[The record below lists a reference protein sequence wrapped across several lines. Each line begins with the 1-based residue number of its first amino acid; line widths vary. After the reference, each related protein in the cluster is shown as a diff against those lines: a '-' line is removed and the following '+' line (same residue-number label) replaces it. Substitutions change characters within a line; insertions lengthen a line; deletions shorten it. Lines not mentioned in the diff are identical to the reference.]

1 MRFGI
6 LGPLEVR
13 AGEELLTFGPRVQAV
28 LATLLLADGKEISAD
43 ALIDVVWG
51 DSPPP
56 TARTSLQV
64 HISRLRR
71 TLGAH
76 GLQDAL
82 VTRGS
87 SYALTLARGQL
98 DAEGFRRLIEEGR
111 RSLAS
116 GDASAARD
124 VFVDAL
130 ELWRG
135 PPLAGLELPGLAPG
149 TLRELEDQHDLA
161 VMLRLEAELALGH
174 HADVV
179 PELARLRKDQ
189 PLDERVAELTALALY
204 RSGRQADALAELAG
218 LRHQLSEQLGTD
230 PGLAI
235 AELERRIL
243 AGDPTLAAP
252 AVQPAAAREVRK
264 TVTVVALRLP
274 AGDPEEVRAA
284 TAAISDLFGG
294 VVANLGGWSPPAGS
308 GRLLAVFGV
317 PAAREDDAE
326 RAVKTADAL
335 GRAAAA
341 MGAQVRLGVATGE
354 VLVEIGGDEVRL
366 LTHEPVEVAD
376 QLARKGRGGEVLLGL
391 ATHRLTRAIAEVE
404 PAPVLILDDETPLVA
419 YRLLNVADTR
429 AAPRLS
435 APLVGRDPELRR
447 LRVGVDRALTE
458 RRPTLLT
465 VLGAAG
471 IGKSRLIA
479 EFVAGLGDRVD
490 VAIGRCLPYGR
501 DIGMWPVAEIVRTIA
516 GISEDDGVRSA
527 LRRLHGSL
535 AYEPDGEVLVD
546 QLGALLGLSDRSPAP
561 DETSWAIRR
570 FLEIAAG
577 RRPLVVGIED
587 LQWADDSLLDLLG
600 YVSSTAKHV
609 PVAFVCSARP
619 ELVERR
625 PTWGGPGA
633 DSETIRLEP
642 LPPPDTDD
650 LLVRLLGTSELEQAT
665 RERIASAAEGNPLFL
680 EEIVSILIDDGHLRE
695 REGRWEPSGDLSTVP
710 LPPTVRALLEGRV
723 DRLAPTERD
732 VVEAAAIVGREF
744 RDEDLEDLRPDAD
757 AAEVASALES
767 LGRRD
772 FLQLQRF
779 SRPGSRLY
787 AFRHILMRDVVYQ
800 AIPKEVRADDHE
812 RLGRAL
818 IERAGDRLAEI
829 QDIVGY
835 HLETAFHLRRQL
847 ERGRDG
853 AVALGRLAATHLG
866 AAGRRAFG
874 RDDLAAAASLFGR
887 ALACASEDDPMR
899 GELARLR
906 GGALF
911 DLGRFSES
919 EEALREGFEVAERAS
934 DEALRWRLE
943 LERAHVDTYL
953 RPDDR
958 AGSDVASF
966 AREAMEA
973 LERLGDI
980 GGLARAHRLLAEALL
995 LQGRQEEANE
1005 AFRTGWELAQRAGDE
1020 RELAMRQHLTGLHG
1034 PTPLPAFIGQCAQL
1048 LQDAIRSRPETL
1060 LRLAF
1065 AEALVGRNED
1075 ARRRIAEGLAH
1086 ARDIGGAFRVAD
1098 AEVHAG
1104 AAFLWMDDPS
1114 SASVHLRLAV
1124 DGLAEIGERSVRAT
1138 AAALL
1143 GEAWWRLGYNEEAAA
1158 AAELSRELAA
1168 DDDQAAQMGWRQV
1181 QAKVLVVRGELPA
1194 ARELAAEATRI
1205 ADETDFLTM
1214 TALAHADAAYVASAA
1229 GDEESA
1235 RRERDLALELAGRKG
1250 ASTRIVEPKV
1260 AASIER

>member
-1 MRFGI
+1 VGSTVRFGI
-6 LGPLEVR
+6 LGPLEVW
-13 AGEELLTFGPRVQAV
+13 AGEELLAFGPRVQAV
-28 LATLLLADGKEISAD
+28 LGALLLQEGQEISTD

-51 DSPPP
+51 DEPPP

-71 TLGAH
+71 SLKDH
-76 GLQDAL
+76 GLGDAL
-82 VTRGS
+82 TTRGS
-87 SYALTLARGQL
+87 AYSLAVVPGQL
-98 DAEGFRRLIEEGR
+98 DVAVFRGLLDAGR

-116 GDASAARD
+116 GDARAASD
-124 VFVDAL
+124 TLAEAL
-130 ELWRG
+130 DLWRG
-135 PPLAGLELPGLAPG
+135 SPLAGIELPGLAPG
-149 TLRELEDQHDLA
+149 MLRELEDQRDLA
-161 VMLRLEAELALGH
+161 QMLLLEAQLELGGH
-174 HADVV
+174 AEAV
-179 PELARLRKDQ
+179 PDLVRLRQ
-189 PLDERVAELTALALY
+189 ARPLDERVAELAAIALY
-204 RSGRQADALAELAG
+204 RSGRQADALAELAA

-230 PGLAI
+230 PGPAI
-235 AELERRIL
+235 GELERRIV
-243 AGDPTLAAP
+243 AGDPSLAP
-252 AVQPAAAREVRK
+252 AEPSTVAREVRK

-294 VVANLGGWSPPAGS
+294 IVANLGGWSPPAGS
-308 GRLLAVFGV
+308 GRLLAAFGV
-317 PAAREDDAE
+317 PAAHEDDAE

-341 MGAQVRLGVATGE
+341 MGTQVRLGVATGE
-354 VLVEIGGDEVRL
+354 VLVEVAGDDVRL
-366 LTHEPVEVAD
+366 LTHDPVEVAD

-404 PAPVLILDDETPLVA
+404 PAPVLILDDESPLVA
-419 YRLLNVADTR
+419 YRLVNVAEAR

-435 APLVGRDPELRR
+435 APLVGRDQELRR
-447 LRVGVDRALTE
+447 LRDGVQRALAE

-465 VLGAAG
+465 VLGSAG

-490 VAIGRCLPYGR
+490 VAVAHCLPYGR
-501 DIGMWPVAEIVRTIA
+501 DIGMWPVAEIVRSIA
-516 GISEDDGVRSA
+516 GISDDDGVRSA
-527 LRRLHGSL
+527 LRRLQGFL
-535 AYEPDGEVLVD
+535 AYEPDGEVLTE
-546 QLGALLGLSDRSPAP
+546 QLGALLGLSDRNPAP

-570 FLEIAAG
+570 FLEIASD
-577 RRPLVVGIED
+577 RRPLVVGVED

-600 YVSSTAKHV
+600 YVSSTAKNV
-609 PVAFVCSARP
+609 PVALVCSARP

-625 PTWGGPGA
+625 PTWGGPGSDA
-633 DSETIRLEP
+633 ETIRLEP
-642 LPPPDTDD
+642 LPPQDTDD
-650 LLVRLLGTSELEQAT
+650 LLVRLLGMSELESPT

-680 EEIVSILIDDGHLRE
+680 EEIVSILIDDGHLSE
-695 REGRWEPSGDLSTVP
+695 RGGRWEPSGDLSTVP
-710 LPPTVRALLEGRV
+710 LPPTVKALLEARV
-723 DRLAPTERD
+723 DRLPPAERD

-757 AAEVASALES
+757 AAQVASALDS

-818 IERAGDRLAEI
+818 IDRAGERLAEI

-835 HLETAFHLRRQL
+835 HLETAFHLRRRIVGDA
-847 ERGRDG
+847 EDTE
-853 AVALGRLAATHLG
+853 VGRLAASHLG

-887 ALACASEDDPMR
+887 ALACTGVDDPMR

-906 GGALF
+906 GGTLF
-911 DLGRFSES
+911 DLGRFEEA
-919 EEALREGFEVAERAS
+919 EEALREGFEVAQRS
-934 DEALRWRLE
+934 GDEALRWRLE

-958 AGSDVASF
+958 GGRDVAEF
-966 AREAMEA
+966 AAQAMEA
-973 LERLGDI
+973 LQRLGDL
-980 GGLARAHRLLAEALL
+980 GGLSRAHRLLAEALL

-1005 AFRTGWELAQRAGDE
+1005 AFMQGWKLAKQAGEE

-1034 PTPLPAFIGQCAQL
+1034 PTPLPTFIRQCERL
-1048 LQDAIRSRPETL
+1048 LRDATRSRPETL

-1065 AEALVGRNED
+1065 AEALVGRDDD
-1075 ARRRIAEGLAH
+1075 ARRRIDEGLAH
-1086 ARDIGGAFRVAD
+1086 AKDIGGAFRVAD
-1098 AEVHAG
+1098 AQVHAG
-1104 AAFLWMDDPS
+1104 AAFLYMDDPS
-1114 SASVHLRLAV
+1114 SALEQLQRAV
-1124 DGLAEIGERSVRAT
+1124 DGLGEIGERSVRAT

-1143 GEAWWRLGYNEEAAA
+1143 GEACWRLGRIEEATA
-1158 AAELSRELAA
+1158 AAELSRELA
-1168 DDDQAAQMGWRQV
+1168 D
-1181 QAKVLVVRGELPA
+1181 
-1194 ARELAAEATRI
+1194 EATRI
-1205 ADETDFLTM
+1205 ADGTDFMTM
-1214 TALAHADAAYVASAA
+1214 AALAHADASYVASAA
-1229 GDEESA
+1229 GDERAA
-1235 RRERDLALELAGRKG
+1235 RREHDIALDLARRKG
-1250 ASTRIVEPKV
+1250 ASERIAEPRV
-1260 AASIER
+1260 AAGTQP